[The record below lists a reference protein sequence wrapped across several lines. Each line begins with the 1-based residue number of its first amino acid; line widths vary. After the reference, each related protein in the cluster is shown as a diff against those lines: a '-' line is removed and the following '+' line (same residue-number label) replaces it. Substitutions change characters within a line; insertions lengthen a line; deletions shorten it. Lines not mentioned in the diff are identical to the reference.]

1 MTGRLRILHVVG
13 NLELGGGQKLA
24 ALVAGALDQERFD
37 VAVLNLGQRGPYA
50 DYLEARAVPVFS
62 LGLPMRLGAA
72 KVRTLAGSVRLLL
85 SMLFRQRWDI
95 VHTHMF
101 RSAMVVTPLAW
112 LAGSRVFGT
121 RHRIYYE
128 RVQPVM
134 ERLMAP
140 LEERI
145 VVDSAAVRDILRVRT
160 HIPLEKYVVI
170 HNGID
175 VTEFD
180 DVPPGD
186 VARERLELP
195 ANAVVVTE
203 VAHLEEHKGQVHLI
217 EAFAR
222 LPDDPP
228 TMLLLVGDG
237 STRSALEA
245 RVRDLR
251 LDGRVRFTGSRRDLG
266 TILMATD
273 VLALPSAF
281 EGFGIIQA
289 EAMYLRR
296 PVVATSFGG
305 SVEVVEDGETGYL
318 VGFADVDALV
328 GRLGELVRAPVLRET
343 MGAKGRARV
352 LREFTADVMA
362 ERYAELYLGPPR
374 AT

>member
-24 ALVAGALDQERFD
+24 VLVAGALDRERFD

-62 LGLPMRLGAA
+62 LGLPLRLGAV

-85 SMLFRQRWDI
+85 SVLFRQRWDI

-101 RSAMVVTPLAW
+101 RSAMVVTPLAR

-121 RHRIYYE
+121 THRIYYE
-128 RVQPVM
+128 RFQPVI

-145 VVDSAAVRDILRVRT
+145 VVDSRAVRDILRVRT
-160 HIPLEKYVVI
+160 HIPLDKYVVI

-175 VTEFD
+175 VTEFN
-180 DVPPGD
+180 DVPLGD

-203 VAHLEEHKGQVHLI
+203 IAHLEEHKGQVHLI

-228 TMLLLVGDG
+228 TILLLVGDG
-237 STRSALEA
+237 STRSVLEA

-251 LDGRVRFTGSRRDLG
+251 LDGRVRFTGARGDLG

-273 VLALPSAF
+273 VLALPSTF

-305 SVEVVEDGETGYL
+305 SLEVVEDGETGYL
-318 VGFADVDALV
+318 VGFGDVDALA
-328 GRLGELVRAPVLRET
+328 GRLGELVRTPVLRES
-343 MGAKGRARV
+343 MGARGRARV

-362 ERYAELYLGPPR
+362 ERYAELYLGAAR